1 MGNQQH
7 DQGQRNIGEGT
18 KQGDKP
24 MPERQMPQ
32 HEQEDKEKKQPGQGG
47 GKQQQQ
53 WENTNKDR
61 EQQGGQ
67 R

>member
-7 DQGQRNIGEGT
+7 DQGQRNLGEGT

-24 MPERQMPQ
+24 MRERQMPQ
-32 HEQEDKEKKQPGQGG
+32 HEQEDRQKQHPGQG
-47 GKQQQQ
+47 GKQQQ
-53 WENTNKDR
+53 WENPNKDK